1 MEIKKLDFEYL
12 GHFLLSIQIHS
23 KINFLAV

>member
-1 MEIKKLDFEYL
+1 MEIKKLGFEYL
-12 GHFLLSIQIHS
+12 GTFLLNIQIHS